1 MKVGKGK
8 EPIKDQMVAK
18 SKGSES
24 RWICFCSLRLSDA
37 HFLFISS
44 PVKHSNFAAHDV
56 KAAWRFAA
64 SELGYM
70 ELVHNNFSE
79 YFLCK
84 VLAYNWSILQYSKYW
99 FWNLFIISW
108 LLEDRIKNKT
118 LNIHSKE
125 LEFLFD
131 GKIFGLS
138 GNLWPATEL

>member
-1 MKVGKGK
+1 
-8 EPIKDQMVAK
+8 MVAK
-18 SKGSES
+18 SKASES
-24 RWICFCSLRLSDA
+24 RLICFFSLRLSDA
-37 HFLFISS
+37 HFLFIRS
-44 PVKHSNFAAHDV
+44 PVKHSNCAAHDV
-56 KAAWRFAA
+56 KASWWFAV
-64 SELGYM
+64 SESGYV

-79 YFLCK
+79 YFSCHVWLCQ
-84 VLAYNWSILQYSKYW
+84 NWSILQDSKHW